1 MFAVK
6 PYFIQTQV
14 PDPKK
19 SLGTVNR
26 VFLPTLNHN
35 EFNYIRT
42 MGKNF
47 YLYAVVYYTM

>member
-6 PYFIQTQV
+6 PYFRQTQD

-19 SLGTVNR
+19 SLGAVHR
-26 VFLPTLNHN
+26 VFLPTLNDN
-35 EFNYIRT
+35 EFKYIQN

-47 YLYAVVYYTM
+47 YLQVVV